1 MSEAMGAMS
10 GVRRSP
16 PGAGCPPGLPRRHPG
31 AADPVT
37 PVWTRGGGTW
47 SRLLRRRVRAEPA
60 VTDLGAHPLP
70 WLAGFLRVTGDG
82 GGIAAP
88 SREGRRDAGGLRSL
102 GATRGA
108 RELARWMLE
117 AAVRSIGRRASG
129 CLRRA
134 ARTHWA
140 VPRPQAVGSITSLT
154 ELPAARL
161 VTGRPPTDQRTGP
174 RCARAPR
181 PCGADDRTETCEAR
195 RPGARAGASV
205 AGGVRPVVAGHT
217 SGRVDAP
224 VTGAVDVVVSDPSV
238 VNRGRRSRP
247 CRARWGSGSG
257 SPGLD
262 EDRRARSHLARRM
275 AAVPCARGPEHT
287 RCQAVLRLEV
297 ERETLTARTADRD
310 GRPCPDHGA
319 PTDPGRR
326 PTVDASGSPGLQL
339 GLGGRPPSCGPVMA
353 PRRRPITPPFA
364 RSTWNVGASARTSHP
379 CAESGGGLGS
389 TPRVRPSIGST
400 SRQADPGLPAGPRRP
415 GQGEHPRPRASSASR
430 DVGAHREDPH
440 RFTWNGAQHPL
451 ERGAP
456 SGSPCRR
463 KVATRRRSRQRAAPR
478 PVALELEVVDS
489 AGRDRQPGRPRS
501 PRSPERRRHRCT
513 RNGCHRSSTSG
524 RDASGVSANLGA
536 PGCRRST
543 TGVPWF
549 HVEHPG
555 QPRHRRTTREPSWD
569 GASLGA
575 DERSIVTEV
584 RRHVERPARSPGGRS
599 T

>member
-117 AAVRSIGRRASG
+117 AAVRSIGRRPSG

-297 ERETLTARTADRD
+297 ERETLTARTSERGWATVPRPEGQDGSRSTAHDRRV
-310 GRPCPDHGA
+310 GEPRPPAGVSVVD
-319 PTDPGRR
+319 RR
-326 PTVDASGSPGLQL
+326 PE
-339 GLGGRPPSCGPVMA
+339 
-353 PRRRPITPPFA
+353 A
-364 RSTWNVGASARTSHP
+364 RSWHRGSGPSLPRSLVPRGTWVRWPGPGMPASNRV
-379 CAESGGGLGS
+379 ESGFDTEGPSLDRISVTAGG
-389 TPRVRPSIGST
+389 PR
-400 SRQADPGLPAGPRRP
+400 PAGWPRRP
-415 GQGEHPRPRASSASR
+415 GQSEHPRARASSAFR

-513 RNGCHRSSTSG
+513 WNGCHRSSTSG
-524 RDASGVSANLGA
+524 REASGVSANLGA